1 MPFNFGFWMLD
12 FGLGEQRLS
21 HAHDPLAKSKIQNP
35 KSKIRPVRGAFTLI
49 ELLITITIIS
59 ILSAAILGT
68 AASALEAGRRS
79 RTQSLITKING
90 LLLERWDSYAERR
103 FDVKPTWISA
113 IESDS
118 NLSAVERGQM
128 KSDLRLLALRELM
141 KYEMPD
147 RWSDVI
153 GNDLG
158 NTQMA
163 PIFLASIPGL
173 AQAYLRHTANAT
185 VENEGA
191 ECLYLT
197 VMYATGDGEAR
208 TQFTSLDIGDV
219 DEDGAPEFLDG
230 WGRPIEWLRWAPG
243 FVTRSAAMTGDADAD
258 HDPYDPYRRDLA
270 TALPPLSKYPNTLK
284 PFVAG
289 LKDNY
294 PAFRLVPLVFSAGPD
309 GVYDIISSRGN
320 DQGKVVTFTGTNDVA
335 LNPYFIDSSLGGMMA
350 NSPDYGFGMPDL
362 RDGEDQTKDNLTNH
376 LIEY

>member
-1 MPFNFGFWMLD
+1 L
-12 FGLGEQRLS
+12 RS
-21 HAHDPLAKSKIQNP
+21 
-35 KSKIRPVRGAFTLI
+35 AFTLI
-49 ELLITITIIS
+49 ELLITITIIA
-59 ILSAAILGT
+59 IVSAAILGT
-68 AASALEAGRRS
+68 ASSALEAGRRS

-103 FDVKPTWISA
+103 YDVNPWLTT
-113 IESDS
+113 
-118 NLSAVERGQM
+118 NLSNPNSLDSMYRGGTITAAERGEM
-128 KSDLRLLALRELM
+128 LSDLRLLALRELM

-158 NTQMA
+158 NVQTA

-173 AQAYLRHTANAT
+173 AQAYFRHTANAT

-208 TQFTSLDIGDV
+208 TQFSTLDVGDV

-230 WGRPIEWLRWAPG
+230 WGRPLEWLRWAPG
-243 FVTRSAAMTGDADAD
+243 FVSRSATMTGDADAD
-258 HDPYDPYRRDLA
+258 HDPYDPYRRDLS
-270 TALPPLSKYPNTLK
+270 TALPILNRYPSSLK
-284 PFVAG
+284 SYIEG

-309 GVYDIISSRGN
+309 GIYDIISSRGQ
-320 DQGKVVTFTGTNDVA
+320 DDGKVVTFTGANNVA

-350 NSPDYGFGMPDL
+350 NTPNYGFGLPDL
-362 RDGEDQTKDNLTNH
+362 RDEEDQTKDNLTNH
-376 LIEY
+376 LNEY